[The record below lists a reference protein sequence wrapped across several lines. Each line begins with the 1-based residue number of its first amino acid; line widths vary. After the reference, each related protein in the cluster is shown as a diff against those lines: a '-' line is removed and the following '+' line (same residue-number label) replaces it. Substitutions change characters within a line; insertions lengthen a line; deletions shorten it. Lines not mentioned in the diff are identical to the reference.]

1 MNLKASIL
9 PVFILLLL
17 TGCEPSKAPTYQAD
31 HTFQAILTDST
42 LTQWSGKG
50 EYWRFEDA
58 VLIGEITPENILTEN
73 TFFIWEGNTGHD
85 FELKADF
92 RISQKG
98 NSGINYRS
106 EPVEGKEFMLKGY
119 QADFDGSH
127 KYTGNVY
134 EERGRSTLAK
144 RGEIAVISNGNS
156 SEVLARTGT
165 QESLLSKIDTTEN
178 SWNQYH
184 IIARGN
190 SIIHL
195 INGQIMTILMDDGA
209 SKPSGNKL
217 GLQLHLGP
225 PMKVEFRN
233 IRLKKL

>member
-1 MNLKASIL
+1 MNLKACIL
-9 PVFILLLL
+9 PFVILLLL
-17 TGCEPSKAPTYQAD
+17 TGCEPSKSPTPSAD
-31 HTFQAILTDST
+31 NKFQTILTDST
-42 LTQWSGKG
+42 LNQWTGKDG
-50 EYWRFEDA
+50 YWRFEDG
-58 VLIGEITPENILTEN
+58 VLIGEITPDNILIEN

-106 EPVEGKEFMLKGY
+106 EAVKGKEFMLRGY

-127 KYTGNVY
+127 KYTGNVH
-134 EERGRSTLAK
+134 EERGRSTLAR
-144 RGEIAVISNGNS
+144 RGEIAHLMNGTS
-156 SEVLARTGT
+156 SEILARTGT

-178 SWNQYH
+178 AWNQYH

-209 SKPSGNKL
+209 SKSVGNKL
-217 GLQLHLGP
+217 GFQLHLGP
-225 PMKVEFRN
+225 PMKVEFRD
-233 IRLKKL
+233 IQLKKL